1 MSKYISTYLFRILHC
16 TVALTGSNAGRVF
29 TLHDKNCQKV
39 GLHVEREKNSRLKV
53 SCNQIS
59 NLSQLFAQENPTN
72 VLIHFQS
79 STNFSLFLPCKG
91 LDICCISGQLVHFKP
106 N

>member
-1 MSKYISTYLFRILHC
+1 MSKYISTYLEYC
-16 TVALTGSNAGRVF
+16 NVALTGNSVGRVF
-29 TLHDKNCQKV
+29 TIHDKNCQKF

-53 SCNQIS
+53 SCNQNS

-72 VLIHFQS
+72 VLINFQS

-91 LDICCISGQLVHFKP
+91 LNICCINQVS
-106 N
+106 